1 MYTPVSAVGML
12 LQYCL
17 LHLVV
22 NCSGSLSVQVLLC
35 INKNSLDDLLLKL
48 YIKYVTSAV
57 QIIIFALLFVSF
69 LCGQYAIMWNCTKM
83 LDYFWVQ
90 NIPKCTKHCVDFL

>member
-1 MYTPVSAVGML
+1 M
-12 LQYCL
+12 
-17 LHLVV
+17 
-22 NCSGSLSVQVLLC
+22 SVQVLLC

-69 LCGQYAIMWNCTKM
+69 LCGQYAIMWNCKKM
-83 LDYFWVQ
+83 LDYFWAQ
-90 NIPKCTKHCVDFL
+90 NIPKSTKHCVDFLWRLCFLFIVWTLARNFSLASRHWI